1 MGHIVIL
8 GDSVFDNASYVER
21 GEAVLDKLESVLAP
35 GWQVTLLAR
44 DGGVLA
50 DISRQIERLP
60 PGATHLFV
68 SAGGNDALGHV
79 GVLGEP
85 VASVHEALAMLATIK
100 EQFQERYREMLDRVD
115 SLRLPT
121 TICTI
126 YDARFPDAQL
136 RKISNTALAVLNDV
150 ITREAG
156 VRGLPLLDL
165 RTLFADDADFAN
177 AIEPSARGGEKLARA
192 ILEVVAHHDFAARR
206 SCIFTAFLRTGR
218 PDFGRSL

>member
-1 MGHIVIL
+1 MAHIVLL

-21 GEAVLDKLESVLAP
+21 DEAVLDKVRSLLAP
-35 GWQVTLLAR
+35 GWQATLLAR

-50 DISRQIERLP
+50 DVPRQLERLP
-60 PGATHLFV
+60 TEATHLIV
-68 SAGGNDALGHV
+68 SAGGNDALGQV

-85 VASVHEALAMLATIK
+85 VASVDEALATLAKIQ
-100 EQFQERYREMLDRVD
+100 EQFQKRYREMLDRAV

-126 YDARFPDAQL
+126 YDARFADAEL
-136 RKISNTALAVLNDV
+136 RKIANTALAVLNDV

-156 VRGLPLLDL
+156 IRGLPLLDL

-192 ILEVVAHHDFAARR
+192 ILEVVVHHDFAARR
-206 SCIFTAFLRTGR
+206 SSVFSGSWMT
-218 PDFGRSL
+218 SLA